1 MGDPRRLANPIALS
15 SLGGLAIVRGAT
27 YLAAEIEDYPW
38 VPADLGP
45 ALPLVP
51 VWVPG
56 VAWVFVGVFLH
67 VAMFRWRW
75 FRTAV
80 ALLTGAY
87 ITWAILFFSD
97 IFISPDL
104 VSIVLLATYVALVP
118 VTITLGSIELDRDTT
133 REAENL

>member
-1 MGDPRRLANPIALS
+1 MGA
-15 SLGGLAIVRGAT
+15 GGPGTRAPAGAH
-27 YLAAEIEDYPW
+27 
-38 VPADLGP
+38 V
-45 ALPLVP
+45 
-51 VWVPG
+51 VPG
-56 VAWVFVGVFLH
+56 VVWVFLGVFLH

-75 FRTAV
+75 FRTSV

-104 VSIVLLATYVALVP
+104 VSIIRLASYLALVP

-133 REAENL
+133 READTL